1 MAPRVRKGAVKHAR
15 AQQRAPV
22 PRALAAGLEH
32 QVQTYL
38 SWLPSLMSWIFDA
51 DGVEPMRCK
60 GKHASGHLSV
70 GSACSGWSSDLMALD
85 MLNIS
90 YVSCLAAELDKKVRE
105 LGSIMHQHHHVFEDC
120 CSQAFLNSPTCSLF
134 MAGFPCQ
141 AWSVAGRGE
150 GFLDS
155 QGRGL
160 VIFWL
165 LKWVWH
171 HWPAMLLLE
180 NVGSWATQH
189 RAELWLVLEIL
200 QLFGNYTVQ
209 WKVLDCA
216 RYGFLP
222 QHRERIFIAAVRKDA
237 QRSELVWPTE
247 VSGFLNSSSPCPL
260 VLEQTSPFPVG
271 LQSKLPIPNS
281 V

>member
-1 MAPRVRKGAVKHAR
+1 MAATSGVRARAIQSLLQGSAMAPRVRKGAVKHAR

-141 AWSVAGRGE
+141 AWSVAGWRRVPGLS
-150 GFLDS
+150 GPWPRHFLA
-155 QGRGL
+155 
-160 VIFWL
+160 
-165 LKWVWH
+165 
-171 HWPAMLLLE
+171 P
-180 NVGSWATQH
+180 
-189 RAELWLVLEIL
+189 
-200 QLFGNYTVQ
+200 
-209 WKVLDCA
+209 
-216 RYGFLP
+216 
-222 QHRERIFIAAVRKDA
+222 
-237 QRSELVWPTE
+237 
-247 VSGFLNSSSPCPL
+247 
-260 VLEQTSPFPVG
+260 
-271 LQSKLPIPNS
+271 
-281 V
+281 